1 MYKAASNMPFDAE
14 DGLSSLAW
22 ERCFIQVKALGIHKS
37 CFCEVYKFKPLMNDL
52 VRRTIMHGLH
62 HLPVVHLLLSFCQ
75 ECMKLVQFVK
85 RVSVS

>member
-1 MYKAASNMPFDAE
+1 
-14 DGLSSLAW
+14 
-22 ERCFIQVKALGIHKS
+22 
-37 CFCEVYKFKPLMNDL
+37 MNDL